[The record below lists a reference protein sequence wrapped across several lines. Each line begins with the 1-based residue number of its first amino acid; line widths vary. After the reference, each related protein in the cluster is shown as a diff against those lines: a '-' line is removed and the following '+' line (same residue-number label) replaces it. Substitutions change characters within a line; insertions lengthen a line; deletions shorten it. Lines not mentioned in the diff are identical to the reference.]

1 MANIVKL
8 RMAGFKSFM
17 EAAEF
22 GIDTGLTGVVGPNGC
37 GKSNVVEAFRW
48 AMGETSAKQ
57 LRGGGMDDVIFAGAA
72 GRPSRNHAEV
82 SISMSDP
89 DGEFPMPWVGQTEIE
104 ISRKIERGGGST
116 YRVNGRETRARDV
129 QTLFADLASGARSA
143 AIVSQGQIGAFVIA
157 KPEQRRAILEEA
169 AGVAGL
175 RARRHEATLRL
186 NAAEANLERL
196 EDVLLGFDNQLD
208 ALRKQARQAGRFRRL
223 SDLIRAAEASAF
235 IARWRIGESAL
246 AEAAEGAK
254 AAERAVAEA
263 VAASA
268 AAERLATE
276 AAAALPAARKEEAE
290 AAAGQQRLRIEL
302 ERIEAERRR
311 RADARAA
318 AKDRLS
324 DVARD
329 KEREEARK
337 LNAKS
342 ALERLAEES
351 VALDAAAAE
360 LADPTGLDARIA
372 AQSEDVT
379 AKTRAANAAADAAAS
394 LEAVLRA
401 AQNARQDAATRAAR
415 AAHAVSEA
423 ERAHAKALAAAPS
436 EDATKAAAEAEAAA
450 RATVERLQTATE
462 QARAAAEAARA
473 LAADAR
479 DARATADQARAGLA
493 AEVKTLS
500 TLLAK
505 GKAAA
510 FAPAVDHMRAASGYE
525 TALGAALGDDLEAAL
540 DPAAQEFWVE
550 RKAAGT
556 DASLPPGGDPL
567 SQFVD
572 GPAALKA
579 RLDQTG
585 VVADQA
591 AGAALADRLAMGQ
604 RLVSKD
610 GAVWRWD
617 GFTRQAGAET
627 SAARRLAL
635 QNQLK
640 AAEASLAEAAASA
653 DASGAKAS
661 EAIQAAKSAEAL
673 EREAS
678 EKIRSA
684 RRDAETRAAERGR
697 LERAASSHA
706 AGLAAKTEALA
717 RDRQQAEEAQE
728 AAAAIE
734 ARAAVA
740 EDPTA
745 AKAEAERLRGEAGA
759 AQIALAEARAERQR
773 LESAKNANASRRQAV
788 AAEVRQWREAESAAS
803 DMIQALLKRAE
814 DAEAAIAN
822 AAEGDAGED
831 QKRAGLLDALEL
843 ADARRRTLA
852 DALAKAE
859 ADAVTKAAGARA
871 AESAAGSA
879 REARVGANAL
889 VEQARTAVQAF
900 KERIEERLD
909 ATPED
914 LAEIA
919 GTDPEAVS
927 GDLDAL
933 DRKVERLRRERET
946 MGAVNLRAETEIEEI
961 ESQSGTIRTERED
974 LTAAIAK
981 LRRGVAELSGEAR
994 QRIRAAFDQIDA
1006 EFSTLFVRLFG
1017 GGKARLALVGSDD
1030 PLEAGLEI
1038 MASPPGKSLQTLSLL
1053 SGGERALTALALVFA
1068 AFKVNPSP
1076 ICVLD
1081 EVDAPLDDSNVDRLC
1096 TLLEEMAESGHTRFL
1111 VVTHHRMTMARMHR
1125 LYGVTMPERGVS
1137 QLVSVDFDAAQ
1148 AMREAV

>member
-1 MANIVKL
+1 MASIVKL

-17 EAAEF
+17 EPAEF

-57 LRGGGMDDVIFAGAA
+57 LRGGGMDDVIFAGAS

-82 SISMSDP
+82 SIGMSDP
-89 DGEFPMPWVGQTEIE
+89 DGEFPMPWVGQTELE

-143 AIVSQGQIGAFVIA
+143 AIVSQGQIGAFVVA

-186 NAAEANLERL
+186 NAAENNLERL
-196 EDVLLGFDNQLD
+196 EDVLLGFDNQLG

-223 SDLIRAAEASAF
+223 SDLIRAAEAQAF

-246 AEAAEGAK
+246 TEAADGAK

-311 RADARAA
+311 RADVRTA
-318 AKDRLS
+318 AKERLA

-329 KEREEARK
+329 KEREEGRK
-337 LNAKS
+337 LSAKS
-342 ALERLAEES
+342 ALERLATES
-351 VALDAAAAE
+351 AALDTAAAD
-360 LADPTGLDARIA
+360 LADPAGQDARIA
-372 AQSEDVT
+372 TLAEDVS
-379 AKTRAANAAADAAAS
+379 AKNKAANAAADAAAG
-394 LEAVLRA
+394 LEAAVRA
-401 AQNARQDAATRAAR
+401 AANARQDAASRAAR
-415 AAHAVSEA
+415 AANAVADA
-423 ERAHAKALAAAPS
+423 ERAHTAALAAAPS
-436 EDATKAAAEAEAAA
+436 ADATMAAAEKETAA
-450 RATVERLQTATE
+450 RAAVERLQGAVE
-462 QARAAAEAARA
+462 QARAVSESARSQ
-473 LAADAR
+473 AADAR
-479 DARATADQARAGLA
+479 DARASADQARAGLA

-505 GKAAA
+505 GKAAQ
-510 FAPAVDHMRAASGYE
+510 FAPAVDHMRAAAGYE

-540 DPAAQEFWVE
+540 DAAAQEYWTP
-550 RKAAGT
+550 RRAAGA
-556 DASLPPGGDPL
+556 DAALPAGAEPL
-567 SQFVD
+567 SDFVE
-572 GPAALKA
+572 GPPALKV
-579 RLDQTG
+579 RLDQIG
-585 VVADQA
+585 VVTDQA
-591 AGAALADRLAMGQ
+591 AGAALADSLAMGQ

-617 GFTRQAGAET
+617 GFTRQVGAET

-640 AAEASLAEAAASA
+640 AAEAGLA
-653 DASGAKAS
+653 DAAKRADDSGSKAQA
-661 EAIQAAKSAEAL
+661 AIQAAKSAEAL
-673 EREAS
+673 ERGAA
-678 EKIRSA
+678 EKIRIA
-684 RRDAETRAAERGR
+684 RRDAEAAAAERGR
-697 LERAASSHA
+697 LERAASAHA

-717 RDRQQAEEAQE
+717 RAKQQAQETSE

-734 ARAAVA
+734 AQAAAA

-745 AKAEAERLRGEAGA
+745 AKAEAERLRGDAGT

-773 LESAKNANASRRQAV
+773 LEAAKNANAARRQAV
-788 AAEVRQWREAESAAS
+788 AAEIRQWREAESAA
-803 DMIQALLKRAE
+803 DDLIQALIKRAE

-822 AAEGDAGED
+822 ASEGDAGED
-831 QKRAGLLDALEL
+831 EKRAVLLDALEV

-859 ADAVTKAAGARA
+859 ADSVAKVSGARVAEAAAGT
-871 AESAAGSA
+871 A
-879 REARVGANAL
+879 REARVGANAT
-889 VEQARTAVQAF
+889 VEQARTAVQAL

-909 ATPED
+909 ATPD
-914 LAEIA
+914 QLAEIA

-927 GDLDAL
+927 SDLDAL

-961 ESQSGTIRTERED
+961 ETQSETIRTERED

-994 QRIRAAFDQIDA
+994 QRLRAAFDQIDS

-1096 TLLEEMAESGHTRFL
+1096 TLLEEMAESGQTRFL

-1148 AMREAV
+1148 AMREAG